1 MALKKKKT
9 EHLNTGGGGRS
20 AVPHWGS
27 NGVPVAGAA
36 AMAKK
41 KGTTAAPAL
50 RLVEKGRYAINLLT
64 NFPWKPGERE
74 SIDAVSE
81 RAPADSVICLAV
93 LPFLP

>member
-9 EHLNTGGGGRS
+9 EHLNTGGGGHS

-36 AMAKK
+36 MAKK

-50 RLVEKGRYAINLLT
+50 QLVEKGRYAINLLT

>member
-1 MALKKKKT
+1 MLC
-9 EHLNTGGGGRS
+9 LIGG
-20 AVPHWGS
+20 
-27 NGVPVAGAA
+27 
-36 AMAKK
+36 AMACQLLELLRWQKK